1 MYSGEATNRRVLL
14 SNPGRNK
21 IFFSSPNVL
30 ARSESHPACLSQ
42 NKFVGSVILTSNLHL
57 VQRLRMDG
65 AIHLLPP
72 TPLWLAQGKIL
83 PSLTFTFTFPLLTTS
98 LECDVYDV
106 PEIAKEAIL

>member
-1 MYSGEATNRRVLL
+1 
-14 SNPGRNK
+14 
-21 IFFSSPNVL
+21 
-30 ARSESHPACLSQ
+30 
-42 NKFVGSVILTSNLHL
+42 
-57 VQRLRMDG
+57 MDG

-106 PEIAKEAIL
+106 PEIAKEAILK